1 MRYTCK
7 TIIGRKNY
15 VNLVD
20 VFLLNASKLFRHHT
34 SYRRKNLHISMSS
47 RTIILVLIFFITCT
61 SLKSGI
67 ACMHTSN
74 NFTLSYYVL
83 QWYFCSGMYCM
94 HIFDNFTLWYIL
106 QCYAGMIRQQIE
118 WNSSD
123 CYDVTISSMIS
134 YFFPRNQK
142 DKVLEL
148 IKRINYYCHIFQT
161 LYMIYDNSS
170 LI

>member
-1 MRYTCK
+1 MKLLGFCLVNLIISSSIVSFGLFSFGYFYVLYTCK

-94 HIFDNFTLWYIL
+94 HIFDDFTLWYIL

-118 WNSSD
+118 
-123 CYDVTISSMIS
+123 
-134 YFFPRNQK
+134 
-142 DKVLEL
+142 
-148 IKRINYYCHIFQT
+148 
-161 LYMIYDNSS
+161 
-170 LI
+170 

>member
-1 MRYTCK
+1 MKLLGFCLVNLIISSSIVSFGLFSFGYFYVLYTCK

-20 VFLLNASKLFRHHT
+20 VFLHNASKLFRHHT
-34 SYRRKNLHISMSS
+34 SYRGKNLHISMSS
-47 RTIILVLIFFITCT
+47 RTIILVLIFFVTCT
-61 SLKSGI
+61 SLKNGI

-94 HIFDNFTLWYIL
+94 HIFDDFTLWYIL

-118 WNSSD
+118 
-123 CYDVTISSMIS
+123 
-134 YFFPRNQK
+134 
-142 DKVLEL
+142 
-148 IKRINYYCHIFQT
+148 
-161 LYMIYDNSS
+161 
-170 LI
+170 